1 MSRIMK
7 RTMLALLGCLVC
19 SGLATLAQDVA
30 ASGQDKQQI
39 QTVLFVCEHG
49 SAKSVIAAAHF
60 NRLAE
65 QRNLPYR
72 AIARGINPDPEIPQ
86 QVRLNLAKDGLD
98 VATWK
103 PQVAAEKDVREA
115 ARVVTFGC
123 KPPFSEKT
131 TAGKLVDWQD
141 VPSTSEGYERA
152 RTIIVDKIDALIKAL
167 TPKV

>member
-103 PQVAAEKDVREA
+103 PQVVAEKDVREA

-123 KPPFSEKT
+123 KLPFSEKT
-131 TAGKLVDWQD
+131 TAGKLVDW
-141 VPSTSEGYERA
+141 
-152 RTIIVDKIDALIKAL
+152 
-167 TPKV
+167 